1 MDGYYVEIIICV
13 FIGFI
18 WYGIFKN
25 TLEDFQTKSSS
36 YWMVYV
42 DRQSEE
48 SAKNS
53 VDPFSK

>member
-1 MDGYYVEIIICV
+1 MDGYYVEIIICA

-25 TLEDFQTKSSS
+25 KLEDFQTKSSS

-42 DRQSEE
+42 DRQCEKNAE
-48 SAKNS
+48 NS
-53 VDPFSK
+53 VGPISK